1 MTQEDL
7 PNGMYRSE
15 SGLPKKI
22 NPPKGILAEIER
34 LDDKPRAD
42 WYARQMR
49 LRNLERMENKD

>member
-1 MTQEDL
+1 
-7 PNGMYRSE
+7 MYRSE